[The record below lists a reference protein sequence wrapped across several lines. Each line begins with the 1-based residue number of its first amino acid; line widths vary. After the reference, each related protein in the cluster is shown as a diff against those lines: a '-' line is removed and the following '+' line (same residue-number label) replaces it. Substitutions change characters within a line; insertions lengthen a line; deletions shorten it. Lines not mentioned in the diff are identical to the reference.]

1 METGEIY
8 DVLIIGCGLSG
19 LTAAIRLHEAGM
31 NILVVTK
38 ESNPLECNTYHAQG
52 GIIAWKQGDSP
63 ESLKQDILEAGM
75 HCNNET
81 AVEELVAHGPRLVFD
96 FLVDHI
102 GTQFSRDADGQLA
115 YTGEA
120 AHSER
125 RILHFEDRTGEQIET
140 SIHRYAQEMGL
151 NILCEHT
158 AIDLITNN
166 HHSEN
171 IQETY
176 KPREVM
182 GAYILDNATGQV
194 KRICAKQVVLASGGI
209 GNLYQH
215 TTNPAGATGDGISMA
230 YHAGADIINAEYIQ
244 FHPTCLFHRD
254 IKRFLISESL
264 RGEGARLLDI
274 KGRTFMKDYSPM
286 EDLAPR
292 DIVAR
297 SIFNRMGKDG
307 TEYVLLDLYS
317 HYQGQEPIAKRF
329 SRIYSTCMEG
339 GIDITKE
346 PIPVVPAAH
355 YFCGGVKVNLVGKTS
370 LENLYALGE
379 VSCTG
384 VHGANR
390 LASTSLLEA
399 LLWGY
404 NCADDIIKG
413 RQKPTDL
420 KRFADLRE
428 WEVPP
433 MQEEFDPLL
442 LQQDWKAIQL
452 TMWNYVGIIRTRKG
466 LRRAQ
471 ADLGYFSHRIIQF
484 YQEAQLNRDIIELR
498 HAITAAGIIT
508 NAALRNNSPKGC
520 HYME

>member
-1 METGEIY
+1 MDTGEIH
-8 DVLIIGCGLSG
+8 DVLIIGCGLAG

-31 NILVVTK
+31 NTLVVTK
-38 ESNPLECNTYHAQG
+38 ETNPLECNTYYAQG
-52 GIIAWKQGDSP
+52 GIIAWKEGDDP
-63 ESLKQDILEAGM
+63 EHLKQDILNAGM
-75 HCNNET
+75 HCNNES
-81 AVEELVAHGPRLVFD
+81 AVEELVADGPRLVFD
-96 FLVDHI
+96 FLVNHI
-102 GTQFSRDADGQLA
+102 GTQFSRDTEGNLV
-115 YTGEA
+115 YTSEA

-125 RILHFEDRTGEQIET
+125 RILHYEDRTGEQIET
-140 SIHRYAQEMGL
+140 SINRYAQKIGL
-151 NILCEHT
+151 KILCEHT

-166 HHSEN
+166 HHSRN
-171 IQETY
+171 IQEIY
-176 KPREVM
+176 KSREVM
-182 GAYILDNATGQV
+182 GAYVLDNATGQV

-230 YHAGADIINAEYIQ
+230 YHAGAEIINAEYIQ
-244 FHPTCLFHRD
+244 FHPTSLFHRD

-264 RGEGARLLDI
+264 RGEGACLLDI
-274 KGRTFMKDYSPM
+274 KGHPFMKDYSPM
-286 EDLAPR
+286 GDLAPR

-317 HYQGQEPIAKRF
+317 HYQGKEPISKRF
-329 SRIYSTCMEG
+329 SRIYTTCLEG

-355 YFCGGVKVNLVGKTS
+355 YFCGGVKVDIAGKTS
-370 LENLYALGE
+370 VENLYALGE

-399 LLWGY
+399 LLWGC
-404 NCADDIIKG
+404 NCADDIVKN
-413 RQKPTDL
+413 RHKPSDAN
-420 KRFADLRE
+420 RFADIRE

-433 MQEEFDPLL
+433 IQEEFDPLL

-471 ADLGYFSHRIIQF
+471 ADLSYFSHRIIQF

-498 HAITAAGIIT
+498 HAVTTASIIT
-508 NAALRNNSPKGC
+508 SAALRNNSSKGC
-520 HYME
+520 HYIQ

>member
-1 METGEIY
+1 MNTGEIY
-8 DVLIIGCGLSG
+8 DVLIIGCGLAG
-19 LTAAIRLHEAGM
+19 LSAAIRLQEAGM

-38 ESNPLECNTYHAQG
+38 EADPLECNTYHAQG
-52 GIIAWKQGDSP
+52 GIIAWKEDDGP
-63 ESLKQDILEAGM
+63 EALKQDIMTAGM
-75 HCNNET
+75 YCNNET
-81 AVEELVAHGPRLVFD
+81 AVDALVTDGPRLVFD

-102 GTQFSRDADGQLA
+102 GTQFSRDSEGQLS

-125 RILHFEDRTGEQIET
+125 RILHFEDRTGEEIET
-140 SIHRYAQEMGL
+140 TIQRYARKIGVK
-151 NILCEHT
+151 ILCEHT

-166 HHSEN
+166 HHSGN
-171 IQETY
+171 IQEIY

-244 FHPTCLFHRD
+244 FHPTCLFHKD

-264 RGEGARLLDI
+264 RGEGARLLDP
-274 KGRTFMKDYSPM
+274 KGYAFMEDYSPM
-286 EDLAPR
+286 GDLAPR
-292 DIVAR
+292 DIVSR
-297 SIFNRMGKDG
+297 SIFNRMRKDG

-317 HYQGQEPIAKRF
+317 HYQGQEPIEKRF
-329 SRIYSTCMEG
+329 SRIHSTCLEG

-355 YFCGGVKVNLVGKTS
+355 YFCGGIKVDLAGRTS
-370 LENLYALGE
+370 LQNLYALGE

-399 LLWGY
+399 LLWGN
-404 NCADDIIKG
+404 NCADDIIKE
-413 RQKPTDL
+413 RHKPTDS
-420 KRFADLRE
+420 KRFADIRE
-428 WEVPP
+428 WAVPP
-433 MQEEFDPLL
+433 IQEEFDPLL
-442 LQQDWKAIQL
+442 LKQDWKAIQL
-452 TMWNYVGIIRTRKG
+452 TMWNYVGIIRTQKG

-498 HAITAAGIIT
+498 HAVTAASIIT
-508 NAALRNNSPKGC
+508 NASLRNNRSNGC
-520 HYME
+520 HYIQ